1 MYIYDKAS
9 ELAALIHESDEF
21 KQFKSI
27 KDELYEVDTTKKML
41 IDYKKMQ
48 FEAQA
53 IYLSGKE
60 VPDEMMDKIRK
71 LGEVLQ
77 FNPRITEFFQAEYR
91 FNTLI
96 SDIYKIIGEACEID
110 MEIFQ
115 E

>member
-1 MYIYDKAS
+1 MYIYDKAN
-9 ELAALIHESDEF
+9 ELAALIRESDEY
-21 KQFKSI
+21 KQFKSL

-60 VPDEMMDKIRK
+60 VPAETMDRIKK
-71 LGEVLQ
+71 MGEVLQ
-77 FNPRITEFFQAEYR
+77 FNPKITEFFTAEYR

-96 SDIYKIIGEACEID
+96 SDLYKIIGDACEID
-110 MEIFQ
+110 MELFQ